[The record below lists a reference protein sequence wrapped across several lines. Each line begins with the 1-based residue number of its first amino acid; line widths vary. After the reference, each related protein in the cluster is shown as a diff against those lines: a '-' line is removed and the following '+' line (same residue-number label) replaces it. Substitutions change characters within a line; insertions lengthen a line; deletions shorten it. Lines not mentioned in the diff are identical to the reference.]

1 MLKNLADRIF
11 GSPHY
16 LQGLYHFARL
26 GGLLQLGLGLFF
38 FVLSRFGGPLGCLE
52 IAEILTGSA
61 LRMILIGFALRLG
74 ISLWNRRKT
83 ESSGR

>member
-1 MLKNLADRIF
+1 MMKKLADRIF

-16 LQGLYHFARL
+16 LRELHFFARF

-38 FVLSRFGGPLGCLE
+38 FVLSRSGGPLGCLE

-61 LRMILIGFALRLG
+61 LRMILIGFFLRLG
-74 ISLWNRRKT
+74 IFLWNRRKT
-83 ESSGR
+83 ELSGQ